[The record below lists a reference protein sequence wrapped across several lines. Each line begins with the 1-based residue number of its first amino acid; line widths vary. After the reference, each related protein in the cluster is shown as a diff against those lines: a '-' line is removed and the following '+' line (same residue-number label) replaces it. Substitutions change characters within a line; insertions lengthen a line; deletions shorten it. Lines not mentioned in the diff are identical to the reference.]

1 MYKGEPTEEKRGRD
15 RKSHR
20 SIEKKNKVREFISN
34 LKATESH
41 YGRQKSRRLYL
52 NCTISIKK
60 LHQIYCN
67 HINDEL
73 YRVSFAIFRR
83 LFVTEFNIGFKSPSS
98 DVCTTRS
105 LLDQRIKTFP
115 TGSTERVNLMT
126 QKRIHKLRANS
137 FYSLMKEETDEQ
149 RLTCV
154 LIYNKLIK

>member
-1 MYKGEPTEEKRGRD
+1 MRKRGGD

-41 YGRQKSRRLYL
+41 YGRNKSRRLYL

-73 YRVSFAIFRR
+73 DELYRVSFAISEDY
-83 LFVTEFNIGFKSPSS
+83 L
-98 DVCTTRS
+98 
-105 LLDQRIKTFP
+105 
-115 TGSTERVNLMT
+115 
-126 QKRIHKLRANS
+126 
-137 FYSLMKEETDEQ
+137 
-149 RLTCV
+149 
-154 LIYNKLIK
+154 